1 MDNNY
6 SLNPVLFG
14 VVVTALASVLVITP
28 WFQTD
33 MALSYGTGGSG
44 GSGGSGGLL
53 VCPPDC
59 PDADIDIAEAVEAG
73 DTTMMTNQTAANGNM
88 TGGTNL
94 TS

>member
-1 MDNNY
+1 MDIKY
-6 SLNPVLFG
+6 SLNPVIFG
-14 VVVTALASVLVITP
+14 IVIALASVLVVTP
-28 WFQTD
+28 WFQSD
-33 MALSYGTGGSG
+33 MSPSYGTGGSC

-73 DTTMMTNQTAANGNM
+73 NATMMTNQTAANGNM
-88 TGGTNL
+88 TVGTNS